1 MENKN
6 LFSSANVKAF
16 AEEVA
21 TKVAEKLGKEVE
33 VIEVPKANGV
43 KLIGLNAKLSESIT
57 PTLYI
62 EYFYESF
69 IAEENTKE
77 EVINEI
83 YEAIKEHENK
93 MPAIKIPEITSWDS
107 AKESII
113 MKCVSIKLN
122 KEKLEDVPHL
132 VYGDL
137 AVVFRYKVTLDETN
151 GEGTI
156 LISNALMEMWKITTK
171 DLYEAAQK
179 PEPVVKKMSD
189 VIREMTGQDIVPK
202 DCNQMYAVTYES
214 KFLGATAI
222 LNNELLKKFSDMIGG
237 DYYIIPSSI
246 HELIFVK
253 AEKTTID
260 EYKELAEIVE
270 TVNTT
275 SLKVEDILNDHPY
288 LYDSSVHKLY
298 NGYYK
303 EEMKLDIPG
312 YNMEESDSTDTLTK
326 LVSSVVA

>member
-1 MENKN
+1 MENIN
-6 LFSSANVKAF
+6 LFSSTNVKAF

-21 TKVAEKLGKEVE
+21 TKVTEKLGKEVE

-83 YEAIKEHENK
+83 YEAFKEHENK
-93 MPAIKIPEITSWDS
+93 MPAIKIPEITSWDT

-132 VYGDL
+132 TYGDL
-137 AVVFRYKVTLDETN
+137 AVVFRYKISLEDNN
-151 GEGTI
+151 GVGTV
-156 LISNALMEMWKITTK
+156 LISNALMEMWKVTIK
-171 DLYEAAQK
+171 DLYEASQK
-179 PEPVVKKMSD
+179 PEPVIKNMASVLK
-189 VIREMTGQDIVPK
+189 EMTGQELVPE
-202 DCNQMYAVTYES
+202 DSDQMYVVTNKE

-222 LNNELLKKFSDMIGG
+222 LNTELLEYFSDKIGG

-253 AEKTTID
+253 AAETTID
-260 EYKELAEIVE
+260 EYKELTEIVE

-326 LVSSVVA
+326 LVG